1 MEKIFLDTSFLFA
14 YYNADDEDHELAL
27 DLIKDMVNNKV
38 DIIISDY
45 IFDELITLLLYRI
58 SKAKAIEICNRLI
71 NEIKS
76 RNIELKYVDNEI
88 FMEALKIF
96 IRFSDKE
103 WSFTDCTSYVII
115 KNAKIT
121 KAVSFDEHFRQFGI
135 EILPLEN
142 S

>member
-14 YYNADDEDHELAL
+14 YYNADDEDHKIAL
-27 DLIKDMVNNKV
+27 DIAGDAINYKIV
-38 DIIISDY
+38 IISDY
-45 IFDELITLLLYRI
+45 IFDELITLLLNRI
-58 SKAKAIEICNRLI
+58 SKSKAIEVCDNLL
-71 NEIKS
+71 NDIKS
-76 RNIELKYVDNEI
+76 GDITLIRVSDKI
-88 FMEALKIF
+88 FEDAIRIF

-115 KNAKIT
+115 KNANIA

>member
-1 MEKIFLDTSFLFA
+1 M
-14 YYNADDEDHELAL
+14 
-27 DLIKDMVNNKV
+27 
-38 DIIISDY
+38 
-45 IFDELITLLLYRI
+45 
-58 SKAKAIEICNRLI
+58 
-71 NEIKS
+71 
-76 RNIELKYVDNEI
+76 DNEI

-115 KNAKIT
+115 KNANIT
-121 KAVSFDEHFRQFGI
+121 KAVSFDEYFRQFGI